1 MTRDTLFAFQNLDH
15 QVFGISSQSG
25 CMSVVFLFACMG
37 RGRYVSR
44 YKTYTGDGQ
53 ASKKR
58 RSLRTSLENQPG
70 VEEVTPAELLP
81 CGISFSLSSF
91 GLVFSPFYSNPLA
104 ISISST
110 ISTASY
116 TMPSQCGFFSA
127 GLCTSS
133 RRRSRQLERPP
144 WRPFMRRMNS
154 ADASA
159 SPAS

>member
-44 YKTYTGDGQ
+44 YKMYTGVGRQ
-53 ASKKR
+53 AKR
-58 RSLRTSLENQPG
+58 DARYGRLLKISQG
-70 VEEVTPAELLP
+70 EEVTPAELLP

-91 GLVFSPFYSNPLA
+91 CFVFSPFYSSPLA

-133 RRRSRQLERPP
+133 RRRSRQSERPP
-144 WRPFMRRMNS
+144 WRLFMRRINS
-154 ADASA
+154 VDASA

>member
-58 RSLRTSLENQPG
+58 RSLWTSLENQPG
-70 VEEVTPAELLP
+70 GEEVTPRLNCYPAAFRFHYPVLVWCSRRFTAVLSPSAFPRRFPRLRTP
-81 CGISFSLSSF
+81 CRRS
-91 GLVFSPFYSNPLA
+91 VAFSPPGCV
-104 ISISST
+104 
-110 ISTASY
+110 
-116 TMPSQCGFFSA
+116 PPRGA
-127 GLCTSS
+127 GRGS
-133 RRRSRQLERPP
+133 
-144 WRPFMRRMNS
+144 
-154 ADASA
+154 
-159 SPAS
+159 